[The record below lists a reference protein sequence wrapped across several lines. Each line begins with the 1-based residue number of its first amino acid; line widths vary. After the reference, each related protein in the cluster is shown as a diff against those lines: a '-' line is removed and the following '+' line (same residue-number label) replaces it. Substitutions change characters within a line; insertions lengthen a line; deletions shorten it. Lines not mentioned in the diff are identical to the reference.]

1 MDHSPTK
8 NLPMTR
14 RDSSRRAMSLL
25 ELTIVV
31 AILGLL
37 SVASITKFGHSTL
50 ANGGAEGFARK
61 LSLALV
67 HARRSTISTGD
78 NHYLQMSTSGGSV
91 ISYALFRRT
100 SGGDVQVDE
109 TRSVPQEVTVNSS
122 ATTLEFDFEGAAL
135 GAYTVDIAGP
145 NRSWQVSTVILTGA
159 VRVVETTP

>member
-1 MDHSPTK
+1 MDNHPNTIP
-8 NLPMTR
+8 LMAR
-14 RDSSRRAMSLL
+14 RKTLRRAMSLL

-37 SVASITKFGHSTL
+37 SVASISRYGHSAL
-50 ANGGAEGFARK
+50 ASGGAEGFARK

-78 NHYLQMSTSGGSV
+78 NHYLQLTTSGSS
-91 ISYALFRRT
+91 IASYALFRRT

-109 TRSVPQEVTVNSS
+109 IRSVPQEVAVTSS

-135 GAYTVDIAGP
+135 GAYSIDIAGP

-159 VRVVETTP
+159 VRMVETTP